1 MLINTVLNNYLLAE
15 TAEWIIGKYPE
26 RVSVRAVPVAAAEF
40 VPANSEWR
48 RPDDPGRQVRE
59 PPPRQVLHR
68 APPAPITIKPIEDRV
83 HVKSRRAASS
93 AGVPNR
99 TSGGTRWSSPSAYSS
114 VRRFT
119 KSYSKLHS
127 RQVSVSRCFNFS
139 GFADTNPTFGT
150 SSGLTDQRYA
160 ATLSVN

>member
-26 RVSVRAVPVAAAEF
+26 RVSVRAVPIAAAEF

-68 APPAPITIKPIEDRV
+68 APPRSHHYQAN
-83 HVKSRRAASS
+83 RRA
-93 AGVPNR
+93 
-99 TSGGTRWSSPSAYSS
+99 
-114 VRRFT
+114 
-119 KSYSKLHS
+119 
-127 RQVSVSRCFNFS
+127 
-139 GFADTNPTFGT
+139 
-150 SSGLTDQRYA
+150 
-160 ATLSVN
+160 LSC